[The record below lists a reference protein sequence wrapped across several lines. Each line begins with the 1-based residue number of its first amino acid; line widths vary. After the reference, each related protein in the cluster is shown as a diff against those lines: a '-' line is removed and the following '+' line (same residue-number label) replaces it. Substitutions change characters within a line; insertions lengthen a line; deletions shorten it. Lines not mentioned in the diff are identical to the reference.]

1 MAAGSITGYLWL
13 KDRPERVKS
22 RHAAEAMIAGLAA
35 QKEAINSYGDLDF
48 NTANIN
54 LAILEE
60 KLHQPTLRKSGTHDS
75 TTLGWACANTS
86 CTILASFATPY
97 GQEIPATAVPVAL
110 AVIKPFPLV
119 THTLAIDGLQVGST
133 VEETERTCEK
143 RGYGVPL
150 RKNRITCDD
159 GWSVGWADL
168 NGSVD
173 VLSFGNEK
181 LLSDGK
187 TRLNGIPS
195 SRISG
200 QNKDAR

>member
-1 MAAGSITGYLWL
+1 
-13 KDRPERVKS
+13 
-22 RHAAEAMIAGLAA
+22 MIAGLAA

-48 NTANIN
+48 NTANRTRPSWKRSSTN
-54 LAILEE
+54 PLSE
-60 KLHQPTLRKSGTHDS
+60 SGTPDS
-75 TTLGWACANTS
+75 TTLGRACANTS

-97 GQEIPATAVPVAL
+97 GQEIPPTAVPVAL
-110 AVIKPFPLV
+110 AVIKPFPLL

-133 VEETERTCEK
+133 IEEIERTCEK

-159 GWSVGWADL
+159 RWSIAWADL

-181 LLSDGK
+181 LPSDGK
-187 TRLNGIPS
+187 TRLSGIPS